1 MSKQSADSQAS
12 KNLLLS
18 EKEVFDLVCDYL
30 STKGLLETEKTLRD
44 EFGRCVSSSSSN
56 NNNQSSGSR
65 LEDLLEKSYITQMV
79 SGNEAYTPRDAAGKR
94 KRSNLDAILSIREEA
109 PQERID
115 PAALDKLQV
124 GFNHRACA

>member
-44 EFGRCVSSSSSN
+44 EFGRCVSSSSSS
-56 NNNQSSGSR
+56 NNQSSGSR

-79 SGNEAYTPRDAAGKR
+79 SGNEAYTPRDGAGKR
-94 KRSNLDAILSIREEA
+94 KRSNLDAILSIREEPA
-109 PQERID
+109 QERID

-124 GFNHRACA
+124 GFVTVLAHY